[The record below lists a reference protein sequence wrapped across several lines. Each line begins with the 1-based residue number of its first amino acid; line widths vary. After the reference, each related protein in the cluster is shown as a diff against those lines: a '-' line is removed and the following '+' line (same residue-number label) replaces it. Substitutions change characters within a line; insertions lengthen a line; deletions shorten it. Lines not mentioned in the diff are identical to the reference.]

1 MAAVQNVFAGR
12 YSLVLR
18 CKRGADADMALR
30 VIVTQDSG
38 DQQCTRSKSV
48 KIVRGHAWK
57 KLRVCTVDIER
68 ITAVT
73 IKLENKT
80 GDWKNGLVI
89 DYLQLV
95 REE

>member
-1 MAAVQNVFAGR
+1 MAAVQNVFAGK

-80 GDWKNGLVI
+80 GDWKNGLVM

>member
-1 MAAVQNVFAGR
+1 
-12 YSLVLR
+12 
-18 CKRGADADMALR
+18 MALR

-48 KIVRGHAWK
+48 RIVRGHAWK
-57 KLRVCTVDIER
+57 ELRVCTVDIER